1 MTQTSLLAQ
10 AREWQVLL
18 HSGRATTADQE
29 ALAAWRQAAP
39 EHEQAM
45 REVEGLW
52 ALLGQ
57 VQRPREAATIV
68 RLPRRR
74 PLRWAVPLASAALL
88 LLALWLPQGTW
99 VGLYADIHTAPG
111 EVREL
116 RLDDGSLLTLNGD
129 TALDWEFSGE
139 RREVRLYRG
148 EADFQVAHDPSKPFV
163 VEAGPARI
171 RVTGTR
177 FDVNHSGERVDL
189 SVTQGHVQA
198 SAEQSPAVAV
208 KAGQQVSWQAG
219 RLQAVQPLDAQQRL
233 AWQRG
238 KLVFR
243 DRPLGEVFAD
253 LERSQS
259 ARVLFLDDTARTL
272 QVTGVFALDDPLAV
286 LRAIEGHLP
295 VRLVRLPGMILVAS
309 TDEKAP

>member
-1 MTQTSLLAQ
+1 MTQSPHLAR

-18 HSGRATTADQE
+18 HSGRATAADRE

-45 REVEGLW
+45 GEVEKLW

-57 VQRPREAATIV
+57 VQLPRESATV
-68 RLPRRR
+68 VPLARRR
-74 PLRWAVPLASAALL
+74 KVVRWAVPLASAAAL
-88 LLALWLPQGTW
+88 LLAVWLPQGVW
-99 VGLYADIHTAPG
+99 LGLYADAHTAPG

-116 RLDDGSLLTLNGD
+116 RLEDGSVLTLNGD
-129 TALDWEFSGE
+129 TALDWNFVDG

-148 EADFQVAHDPSKPFV
+148 EADFQVFPDANHPFLIT
-163 VEAGPARI
+163 AGPARI

-177 FDVNHSGERVDL
+177 FDVNRSGERVDL

-198 SAEQSPAVAV
+198 ADSGAPVAV
-208 KAGQQVSWQAG
+208 KAGQQVSWQDG
-219 RLQAVQPLDAQQRL
+219 RLQAVEPLDAQQRL

-243 DRPLGEVFAD
+243 DRPLADVFAD
-253 LERSQS
+253 LQRSQG
-259 ARVLFLDDTARTL
+259 ARVVFLDDAVRQL
-272 QVTGVFALDDPLAV
+272 QVTGVFALDDPQAV

-295 VRLVRLPGMILVAS
+295 VRLVRLPGLILVAS
-309 TDEKAP
+309 RAP